1 MIRSAHVCV
10 SLCVSHNTAHSNSE
24 ILHLIFQKITIVQIL
39 SSRREDKQHFKL
51 NNNHYYYYPFNG
63 LFSGTTWVSRYQK
76 GTSQDINKA
85 RDDGVLGCSG
95 ISWTICKQSAPRSR
109 QITTQTPHHSVF
121 LQAGCSSWRPTN
133 SVKAQ
138 KAQCAFKLNKWKL
151 LLNYVHH
158 QYSALLARLT
168 SCSLASTDR
177 VSK

>member
-1 MIRSAHVCV
+1 MCVCV

-24 ILHLIFQKITIVQIL
+24 ILHLTFQKITIVQIL

-76 GTSQDINKA
+76 GKTSQDINKA

-121 LQAGCSSWRPTN
+121 YRPDALPD
-133 SVKAQ
+133 AQ
-138 KAQCAFKLNKWKL
+138 P
-151 LLNYVHH
+151 
-158 QYSALLARLT
+158 T
-168 SCSLASTDR
+168 
-177 VSK
+177 VSKHRRHNVPLN